1 MLELGQEIDD
11 RRHAQERRKKI
22 TSMIAKPSQLS
33 CCVPTLSRLI
43 SFRADFIATCLV
55 SCQLHPLSR
64 FVPTSSVVSF
74 RANFIRCLVSC
85 QLHPLSR
92 SVPTSSLVSFRAN
105 FIPCLVPCQ
114 LQVHGTLC
122 RFVPTSSSWNFVSFR
137 AEFIFLENRPYLC
150 RRRLRILSRFVQK
163 TSRSLEQRFLQSRH
177 SGTAAP

>member
-105 FIPCLVPCQ
+105 FKFMELCVVSCR
-114 LQVHGTLC
+114 LQVHGTLS
-122 RFVPTSSSWNFVSFR
+122 RFVPNSSSLKIVL
-137 AEFIFLENRPYLC
+137 ICVDVDCGYCHVLC
-150 RRRLRILSRFVQK
+150 RKLPEVSNNGSCSPGTVALQRHEPIL
-163 TSRSLEQRFLQSRH
+163 
-177 SGTAAP
+177 

>member
-92 SVPTSSLVSFRAN
+92 FVPTSSLVSFRAN

-114 LQVHGTLC
+114 LHPLS
-122 RFVPTSSSWNFVSFR
+122 RSVPTSSSWNFVSFR
-137 AEFIFLENRPYLC
+137 ADFKFMELC
-150 RRRLRILSRFVQK
+150 LVSCRIHL
-163 TSRSLEQRFLQSRH
+163 
-177 SGTAAP
+177 P